1 MIPRTTRFYRT
12 VKATGRNALAA
23 VLVFSTVVHATS
35 VVEVSVEELLR
46 NSALVFE
53 GQVVDVQVREN
64 SKHAIQTLV
73 TFEIL
78 DVIKGDVP
86 GGKLTLGFLG
96 GTVAGRQLSV
106 SNMHIPL
113 MHEHG
118 IYFVESTA
126 RTQVHPFY
134 GWSQGHLLLEEVAD
148 GTERVF
154 TRSGRPVTGIQHSD
168 GKRPGDLSS
177 GVARGL
183 VTGDSGEAA
192 AALDRREFKRLL
204 RAMRW

>member
-1 MIPRTTRFYRT
+1 MISRTTRFFRA
-12 VKATGRNALAA
+12 VKAIGRNAPAA
-23 VLVFSTVVHATS
+23 VLAFSTFAHATS
-35 VVEVSVEELLR
+35 VVEVSVEEMLR

-64 SKHAIQTLV
+64 GNHVIQTLV

-96 GTVAGRQLSV
+96 GTVAGRRLSV
-106 SNMHIPL
+106 SNMHLPL
-113 MHEHG
+113 MHERG
-118 IYFVESTA
+118 IYFVESPA
-126 RTQVHPFY
+126 RSQVHPLY
-134 GWSQGHLLLEEVAD
+134 GWSQGHLLLEEIAD

-168 GKRPGDLSS
+168 GKRPGGLSS

-183 VTGDSGEAA
+183 VTGDSGDAA
-192 AALDRREFKRLL
+192 AALDSREFKRLL